1 MLVSF
6 SSTNHLHL
14 HFSHSLSLPN
24 LPRRPKSIES
34 SHGFSQSRLLSPPSC
49 ANGPIRCSKF
59 PPFDHNDALR
69 SFAITL
75 QECALKG
82 SIINGKAT
90 HGRLIRSGI
99 EPDTFLYDCLV
110 NMYAKCGSVGCAQQ
124 VFDLMPSRDV
134 VGWTAVV
141 AGHVA
146 ENDSEG
152 GVRLFVEMQRE
163 GILPN
168 GFALAAALK
177 ACSVCLRL
185 GFAQQ
190 LHGEA
195 IKMQLLSDSY
205 VGSSLVEVY
214 VKCGEMEFAEK
225 VFFGLPE
232 HNSVSLNAML
242 NGYSQIGYDIKAIML
257 FHKLLESETRPNEYI
272 FPSVI
277 KCCASLG
284 VGRQGKAIHGLL
296 VKYGI
301 ELDGV
306 LGSSLIDMYS
316 KCDSAADAHKVFE
329 RIPEPDVVVYTA
341 MISCFGRNGMAL
353 EAFQLFSNMRRVG
366 IIQNQYTLVIAACTA
381 SKFGDQRLCGSIHS
395 YIVKS
400 GGLLETELG
409 NAILNMYMK
418 VDAVEEGCKVF
429 NCMLDRDIVSWNMLL
444 SGFHSGASCDQA
456 LRFFN
461 QMITEKYIPNKYTFI
476 SILRSCTNFKASSYG
491 TQVHAHIIKR
501 GIEGDSHVGRALL
514 DFYVNCGHFPRACL
528 VFNRMQEK
536 DVFDWTLVI
545 TGYAKKD
552 QGEKAIEYYR
562 DMQREGVSPN
572 GSTLSSCLSA
582 SADLAALSCG
592 LQFHSWVIK
601 SGIGDEFVS
610 SSLIDMY
617 VKCGSL
623 MDAEAVFYSS
633 SIRDEILWNTMI
645 CGYSHHGCAV
655 QAIEAF
661 KSMMDE
667 GNKPDETTFIGVLS
681 ACSHAGLVNEGL
693 SYFNALS
700 HVYGMNPTIEH
711 CACMIDILGKAGKLE
726 EAETFIRK
734 MALTHNPSV
743 WQAILGACRMHGNV
757 EIAERAAEKL
767 FELEPNRDS
776 TYVLLGNIY
785 ADLRRWNDASRVR
798 KLLSSRGIKKEP
810 GCSWIEV
817 DGRFHVFLAQDGY
830 I

>member
-59 PPFDHNDALR
+59 SPFDHNDALR

-82 SIINGKAT
+82 SLINGKVT

-110 NMYAKCGSVGCAQQ
+110 NMYAKCGSVDCAHQ

-225 VFFGLPE
+225 VFFGLAE

-242 NGYSQIGYDIKAIML
+242 NGYSQMGYEIKAIKL
-257 FHKLLESETRPNEYI
+257 FHKLLEPETRPSEYI

-284 VGRQGKAIHGLL
+284 VGRQGKALHGLL

-316 KCDSAADAHKVFE
+316 KCDSAEDAHKVFE

-366 IIQNQYTLVIAACTA
+366 IIQNQYTFVIAACTA
-381 SKFGDQRLCGSIHS
+381 SKFGDRRLCGSIHA

-400 GGLLETELG
+400 GGLMEKVLG

-418 VDAVEEGCKVF
+418 ANAVEEGCKVF
-429 NCMLDRDIVSWNMLL
+429 NCLLGRDIVSWNMLL
-444 SGFHSGASCDQA
+444 SGFHSGASCDQG

-461 QMITEKYIPNKYTFI
+461 QMITEKYIPNKYTYI
-476 SILRSCTNFKASSYG
+476 SILRSCTHFKASSYG
-491 TQVHAHIIKR
+491 TQVHAI
-501 GIEGDSHVGRALL
+501 S
-514 DFYVNCGHFPRACL
+514 
-528 VFNRMQEK
+528 
-536 DVFDWTLVI
+536 
-545 TGYAKKD
+545 
-552 QGEKAIEYYR
+552 
-562 DMQREGVSPN
+562 
-572 GSTLSSCLSA
+572 
-582 SADLAALSCG
+582 
-592 LQFHSWVIK
+592 
-601 SGIGDEFVS
+601 
-610 SSLIDMY
+610 
-617 VKCGSL
+617 
-623 MDAEAVFYSS
+623 
-633 SIRDEILWNTMI
+633 
-645 CGYSHHGCAV
+645 
-655 QAIEAF
+655 
-661 KSMMDE
+661 
-667 GNKPDETTFIGVLS
+667 
-681 ACSHAGLVNEGL
+681 
-693 SYFNALS
+693 
-700 HVYGMNPTIEH
+700 
-711 CACMIDILGKAGKLE
+711 
-726 EAETFIRK
+726 
-734 MALTHNPSV
+734 
-743 WQAILGACRMHGNV
+743 
-757 EIAERAAEKL
+757 
-767 FELEPNRDS
+767 
-776 TYVLLGNIY
+776 
-785 ADLRRWNDASRVR
+785 
-798 KLLSSRGIKKEP
+798 
-810 GCSWIEV
+810 
-817 DGRFHVFLAQDGY
+817 
-830 I
+830 